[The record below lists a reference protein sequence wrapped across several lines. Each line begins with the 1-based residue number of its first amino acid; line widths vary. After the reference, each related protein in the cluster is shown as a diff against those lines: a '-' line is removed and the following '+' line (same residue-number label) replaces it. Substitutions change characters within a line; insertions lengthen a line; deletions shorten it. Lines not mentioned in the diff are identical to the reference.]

1 MKCVNSVVTF
11 GLCENDMGKNKHRLN
26 IVLSKTSTKIGGMI
40 RTVIG
45 GDYNHCSFY
54 IDDETDSVYG
64 FSRKYRK
71 LWYTGCFTQENP
83 IYYDDYLVY
92 QIPLN
97 DEQYKQLV
105 NRIDDMNENIH
116 MYNYISAML
125 IPANIPVVSE
135 GSFICSTFVADLID
149 KYTEIGL
156 KKDKHLHRPMDI
168 LEIMN
173 DYAKKDIVSRI
184 NVRLPEKEETPLDF
198 QEVFKDWETSVKK
211 VTERKKDNLSSALN
225 DYERWLRDIINDAE
239 EVWK

>member
-1 MKCVNSVVTF
+1 MPAQVIMQ
-11 GLCENDMGKNKHRLN
+11 EMNKHRLN

-83 IYYDDYLVY
+83 IYYEDYLVY
-92 QIPLN
+92 QIPLS
-97 DEQYKQLV
+97 DEQYEQLAK
-105 NRIDDMNENIH
+105 RIDDMNENIR

-149 KYTEIGL
+149 KYTDVEL
-156 KKDKHLHRPMDI
+156 KKDTYLHRPMDI
-168 LEIMN
+168 LEVMN
-173 DYAKKDIVSRI
+173 DYAEKSIVSRI
-184 NVRLPEKEETPLDF
+184 NVLLPEKEETPLDF
-198 QEVFKDWETSVKK
+198 QEVFKDWEASVKK
-211 VTERKKDNLSSALN
+211 VSERNKDNLSNALK
-225 DYERWLRDIINDAE
+225 DYEIWLRDIISEAE
-239 EVWK
+239 DVWK